1 MPPLS
6 PDVFWAAVTASRL
19 LPADQVPQIRA
30 ACAAATA
37 AAGGAPDKQ
46 TALAAQWLVQ
56 QRLLTLW
63 QAKRLA
69 RGGSGPFFVGDYRLL
84 DQIESPVTGVVFRAR
99 HDPSKRAVALVPLDR
114 AACQRVEVWTEVVR
128 RTERSAATT
137 DPVLSRIWAIE
148 DAPAGRFV
156 ICEDLPGQSLASE
169 LADKGRWPVEQAVTA
184 VLALCRGVAELHR
197 LGGVH
202 GALSLA
208 TVVRPATPGEAASS
222 LRLLQYPLSGDP
234 LGLLAADPLQT
245 PQAVARLGEQI
256 CFVPPERLASG
267 VPVAPVGDVYALGCL
282 LHALLAG
289 GLTVWQGDA
298 AQTAARLRQA
308 AAAGIPLLPPLAGCP
323 EEVSR
328 LVAYLTAVDPARR
341 YADAAEAAD
350 AIAACLGVSPPSSTL
365 PAPQPLQENLIAVAA
380 GTTAGA
386 ASAATPAAP
395 RAEVQGLMRS
405 LAIGGGVAAV
415 VIVMGLGLAVWRA
428 DRSSEVPGAGGPG
441 QSPASPVERS
451 GAGAGAATTPPQ
463 EAAQPASTTGP
474 FVVAEDEM
482 LPWLPPT
489 AGPPPTFR
497 YLPQGSQLILE
508 ARPAEVLATADG
520 QLIVQAGD
528 TRLAQAIASLEAL
541 LEAPLATVDRLQ
553 IGWQAAADGQPL
565 TAIWARLMSPQADAG
580 SAPVPGETPVTSEAT
595 PEAATAAGVHVETV
609 GNWVRWRPAEAEGL
623 EVVVASADLQEEL
636 VAAGSAEVALP
647 RSLRPLLP
655 ALDRDRQFTL
665 FGSPHYFVHDGRRL
679 LPPAVQPLLD
689 PLEHLLGA
697 DCPAAAVSFHLDDR
711 TYLELAAL
719 GPPVGSARELERRFS
734 EELAAM
740 PDKVEDVVSKRTW
753 SPYGRRLVL
762 RLPQVL
768 RLAAANVKVGR
779 DRRDLVMANTYL
791 PQLAGHNLGLA
802 ATLVL
807 EQIAADPQGKAVSAG
822 QPAAPVLTVAERLRQ
837 PVTIVFASDT
847 LETAVAMLA
856 EESGIP
862 VTIAGADFELAGIT
876 KNQSF
881 GLNERQ
887 VPAEEIL
894 LTILRKSDNNT
905 GKLVY
910 IKRGDG
916 LAEELV
922 ITTRKAAEQRGETIP
937 EVFGQAEQP

>member
-30 ACAAATA
+30 ACDAATA
-37 AAGGAPDKQ
+37 AAADAPDKQ

-69 RGGSGPFFVGDYRLL
+69 RGGGGPFFVGDYRLL
-84 DQIESPVTGVVFRAR
+84 DQIESPATGVVFRAR

-114 AACQRVEVWTEVVR
+114 AACQRVEIWTEVVR
-128 RTERSAATT
+128 RTERAAATT
-137 DPVLSRIWAIE
+137 DPVLSRTWAIE

-169 LADKGRWPVEQAVTA
+169 LADRGRWPVEQAVTA
-184 VLALCRGVAELHR
+184 VLAVCRGVAELHR

-208 TVVRPATPGEAASS
+208 TIVRPAASGEAAPS

-256 CFVPPERLASG
+256 CFVPPERLANG
-267 VPVAPVGDVYALGCL
+267 VPVSPAGDVYGLGCL

-289 GLTVWQGDA
+289 GLTAWQGDA
-298 AQTAARLRQA
+298 ARTAARLRQA
-308 AAAGIPLLPPLAGCP
+308 AAAGTPLLPPLAGCP

-328 LVAYLTAVDPARR
+328 LVAYLTAFDPARR

-350 AIAACLGVSPPSSTL
+350 AIAACLGVASPSSTL
-365 PAPQPLQENLIAVAA
+365 PAPQPVQENLIAVAA

-386 ASAATPAAP
+386 ASASTPAAP
-395 RAEVQGLMRS
+395 RAKGSGLMRS
-405 LAIGGGVAAV
+405 LAIGGGVAALVTV
-415 VIVMGLGLAVWRA
+415 VGLGLAVWRA
-428 DRSSEVPGAGGPG
+428 GRSSEVPGADGPG
-441 QSPASPVERS
+441 QSPASPAE
-451 GAGAGAATTPPQ
+451 GAVAGAATTPQ
-463 EAAQPASTTGP
+463 EASQPASDTGR
-474 FVVAEDEM
+474 FVVDEDET

-497 YLPQGSQLILE
+497 YLPRGSQLILE

-520 QLIVQAGD
+520 KLIVQAGD
-528 TRLAQAIASLEAL
+528 TRLARAIASLEAL

-553 IGWQAAADGQPL
+553 ISWQAAADGQPL
-565 TAIWARLMSPQADAG
+565 TAIWARLGPPQTNAG
-580 SAPVPGETPVTSEAT
+580 SAPGGSEPPVTSESS
-595 PEAATAAGVHVETV
+595 PEAATAAGVQAETV
-609 GNWVRWRPAEAEGL
+609 GNWVRWRPAEADGR
-623 EVVVASADLQEEL
+623 EVVVASAALQEEL
-636 VAAGSAEVALP
+636 VAAGSAEAALP
-647 RSLRPLLP
+647 RSLRPLVP
-655 ALDRDRQFTL
+655 VLDRDRQFTL

-679 LPPAVQPLLD
+679 LPPAMQPLLD
-689 PLEHLLGA
+689 PLEQLLGA

-719 GPPVGSARELERRFS
+719 GPPVGSARELERRLR

-740 PDKVEDVVSKRTW
+740 PDEVESVVSNRTW

-768 RLAAANVKVGR
+768 RLASANVKVGR

-807 EQIAADPQGKAVSAG
+807 EQIAADPQGKSVSDG

-862 VTIAGADFELAGIT
+862 VTIAGADLELAGIT

-881 GLNERQ
+881 GLNERD
-887 VPAEEIL
+887 VPVEEIL

-910 IKRGDG
+910 VRRGDG
-916 LAEELV
+916 PAEELV

-937 EVFGQAEQP
+937 EVFGPAEQP